1 VDLETQICLD
11 SIMQE
16 KFLSQGDLEKTLGEA
31 ARWVGVVV
39 EGRND
44 DDERERVSVRQ
55 IVQM

>member
-1 VDLETQICLD
+1 MDLETQIRLD

-16 KFLSQGDLEKTLGEA
+16 RFLSQGDLEKTLGEA

-44 DDERERVSVRQ
+44 DDERERVSVR
-55 IVQM
+55 